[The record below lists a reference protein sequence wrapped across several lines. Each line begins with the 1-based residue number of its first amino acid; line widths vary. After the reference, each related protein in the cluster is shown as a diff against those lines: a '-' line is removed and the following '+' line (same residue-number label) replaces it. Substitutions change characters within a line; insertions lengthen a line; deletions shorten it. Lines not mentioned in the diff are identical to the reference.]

1 MCVCFKDQVDLA
13 ECLTLLCGEVCD
25 TSEAFTQRCVQKA
38 SGSHINN
45 LLKINGK
52 CCLTQ
57 VGSNDDLLGSV
68 NKFVIMPVLNDRN
81 QQWLWISSQ
90 IRICYLRENMFV
102 MMRVNSIFWRL
113 YEPSRLWIPSTFT
126 ITKQCWSINKQP
138 SFLQLHNK
146 ICCYCCKI
154 LGSE

>member
-1 MCVCFKDQVDLA
+1 MCVCFEDQVDLT
-13 ECLTLLCGEVCD
+13 ECLTFSVVKSATPLSRSHSAVCRKHLLVIW
-25 TSEAFTQRCVQKA
+25 T
-38 SGSHINN
+38 I
-45 LLKINGK
+45 

-57 VGSNDDLLGSV
+57 VGSNDDLLGCV
-68 NKFVIMPVLNDRN
+68 DKFVIMPVLNDRN
-81 QQWLWISSQ
+81 QQWLWISPQ
-90 IRICYLRENMFV
+90 IRICHLRENMFV

-113 YEPSRLWIPSTFT
+113 YEPSRLWIPSSFT

-146 ICCYCCKI
+146 ICCYWFKI